1 MIFISV
7 QSIRFFI
14 LLCCISLTG
23 SLVVTGEEADLPIDD
38 ENKEVEMVD
47 EMVGEID
54 EEDFYDLVGQAAES
68 EVAAADDVLAEDER
82 YYGKRWLT
90 MKRLIFCAV
99 LLAVFQILMSLWV
112 YRNGRRREL
121 GKMAA
126 VWALIVLVTSIPGIF
141 LYGILTGC
149 CRKQLKGN

>member
-1 MIFISV
+1 MV
-7 QSIRFFI
+7 
-14 LLCCISLTG
+14 
-23 SLVVTGEEADLPIDD
+23 GEETDLPIDD
-38 ENKEVEMVD
+38 QNKGV

-68 EVAAADDVLAEDER
+68 EVAAADDVLAKDER
-82 YYGKRWLT
+82 DYGKRWWT

-112 YRNGRRREL
+112 YRNGRRRDL

-126 VWALIVLVTSIPGIF
+126 LWALIVLVTSIPGFF

-149 CRKQLKGN
+149 CRKKQKKIE